1 MTNSVLDQD
10 TDFAKALGFTKDETA
25 SLLQYYGLADCFDE
39 VKKNYDGY
47 AFAGIE
53 IYCPWDVIKFCEAAI
68 ASKRQKRDV
77 NYGNY
82 WVSSS
87 GNDIIRQFLDALS
100 PKDVGI
106 MQQLLDGKV

>member
-1 MTNSVLDQD
+1 MQKPWDLPRTKPPLYFNITVLL
-10 TDFAKALGFTKDETA
+10 TALMK
-25 SLLQYYGLADCFDE
+25 S
-39 VKKNYDGY
+39 KKNYDGY